1 MLNDDDDDIPTLI
14 DHRAPPPPPP
24 VEDEEKEKR
33 VPLTII
39 CGFLGA
45 GKSTLLKRIL
55 TERHGYRI
63 AVIMN
68 EFGDTADIESS
79 STSNPH
85 PASADPSDF
94 LELANGCL
102 CCSIKDS
109 GAAAIEKLMQRKGA
123 FDHILLETTGL
134 ADPGPIAA
142 TFWQNEEY
150 SSGLGKDII
159 LDGVLCV
166 VDAVFGKAQMEEDRK
181 GEEGEEGESVKQI
194 AQSDIILLN
203 KSDLVTPSALLAL
216 EGTIR
221 ALNPTAP
228 IHRTVRGDVDLGK
241 IMGVGAFRGVGVSLR
256 ETGCGHGERY
266 DHSHGLGHDHE
277 HDGED
282 CCPPSESAPTHYE
295 LRGISSL
302 KIDVPSLNTE
312 RLGKMDEW
320 LRSVLWEG
328 VVPAGPNTDTALQS
342 LRTKGLIL
350 TTSGARYLIQGVR
363 SMYEMTEVASSGTSS
378 SSLSTPD
385 APASSTSTPNGPA
398 STTAEEVDGVE
409 IGKLVLIGKG
419 LGEDVRKSLRA
430 VFQ

>member
-1 MLNDDDDDIPTLI
+1 
-14 DHRAPPPPPP
+14 
-24 VEDEEKEKR
+24 
-33 VPLTII
+33 
-39 CGFLGA
+39 
-45 GKSTLLKRIL
+45 
-55 TERHGYRI
+55 
-63 AVIMN
+63 MN
-68 EFGDTADIESS
+68 EFGDTAVTKAINVPPTSNPEAS

-328 VVPAGPNTDTALQS
+328 VVPGPGISSGSNSLATAPTSPSNSAGPNTDTALQS